1 MARDTYS
8 SIISGPVNLR
18 YLLDSLDFS
27 DEDVVEA
34 AKKQAKLFLEAARF
48 RVRKMR
54 ERIGAEAKYKALQ
67 ASKGAK
73 YRKSLATTGARV
85 TEGQISE
92 RVTANAEVKRALE
105 AFQEAQEVEEF
116 SKLLLEAYRMRRDSA
131 KVVAE
136 LIGAEIYISKL
147 GLGQTTEMDKMRKRL
162 EDKYPGEGKTKPR
175 PRRRK

>member
-1 MARDTYS
+1 MPRNTYS
-8 SIISGPVNLR
+8 AIIEGPVNLR
-18 YLLDSLDFS
+18 YVLDSLDFS

-34 AKKQAKLFLEAARF
+34 AKKQPKLFLEAARF

-54 ERIGAEAKYKALQ
+54 ERVGAEAKYKTLQ

-73 YRKSLATTGARV
+73 YRKSLAESGARV

-105 AFQEAQEVEEF
+105 GFQEAQEVEEF

-136 LIGAEIYISKL
+136 LLGAEIYISKL
-147 GLGQTTEMDKMRKRL
+147 GFGQSTEMDKMRKRL
-162 EDKYPGEGKTKPR
+162 EDKYPGEGKAKSQS
-175 PRRRK
+175 RRK